1 MVIHDRRDWFGRYLD
16 EFAVGDVYKHWPG
29 KTITESDNNLFSLL
43 TMNHNPLHLDAEYMK
58 SHQHGRIL
66 VAGPLIFGI
75 AVGLSVP
82 DTSGKAIA
90 NLAYDQIRH
99 HAPVF
104 VGDTVYAETKV
115 LDLRRSSSKPDRG
128 TVAVETTVYNQ
139 EREKV
144 LSFQR
149 TILIPDRKR

>member
-1 MVIHDRRDWFGRYLD
+1 MIIDGKDSFGKVFED
-16 EFAVGDVYKHWPG
+16 FEVGQIFKHWPG
-29 KTITESDNNLFSLL
+29 KTITESDNHSFSLL

-115 LDLRRSSSKPDRG
+115 LDLKRSSSKPDRG

>member
-1 MVIHDRRDWFGRYLD
+1 MVIYDRRDWFGRYLD
-16 EFAVGDVYKHWPG
+16 EFSIGDIYKHWPG

-43 TMNHNPLHLDAEYMK
+43 TMNHNPLHLDGEYMK

-66 VAGPLIFGI
+66 VAGPLIFSI

-90 NLAYDQIRH
+90 NLGYDQVRY

-104 VGDTVYAETKV
+104 IGDTVYAETKV
-115 LDLRRSSSKPDRG
+115 LECRRSSSKPDRG
-128 TVAVETTVYNQ
+128 TVVIETTVYNQ